1 MAPDFESRQNA
12 LLHCLGAL
20 RDPQQRLAWVVDQAR
35 QRPPFPAAWRTPERL
50 VPGCAAR
57 LWLHPW
63 LETPPPLCRFAV
75 DSDSAILKAFAALI
89 CDLYDGLSP
98 DQVVSREP
106 DVLHRAGLLTQLTEN
121 RQRTILRVRAVL
133 RDFAQAQ
140 TSADPAS
147 PPPSA

>member
-1 MAPDFESRQNA
+1 MPPDFESRQTA
-12 LLHCLGAL
+12 LVNHLGAL

-35 QRPPFPAAWRTPERL
+35 QRTPFPAAWRTPERL

-57 LWLHPW
+57 LWLHAW
-63 LETPPPLCRFAV
+63 FETPPPHCRFAV

-98 DQVVSREP
+98 DQVVSHEP

-133 RDFAQAQ
+133 RDFAQTQ
-140 TSADPAS
+140 TSADPAN
-147 PPPSA
+147 PPSAA